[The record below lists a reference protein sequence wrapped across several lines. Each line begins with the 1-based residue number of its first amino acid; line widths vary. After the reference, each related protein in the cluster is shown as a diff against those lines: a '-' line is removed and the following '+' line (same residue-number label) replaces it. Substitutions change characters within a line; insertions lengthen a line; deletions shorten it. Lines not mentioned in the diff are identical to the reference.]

1 MYKSLYSSI
10 YGTYS
15 VRTMFEE
22 TNMKTVSA
30 EMLGTFFLV
39 FFGITA
45 FLASSDDVFVGALT
59 LGLTLMVLMHVF
71 GPISG
76 CHLNPAV
83 TIGNMMSKKTSQDDG
98 IAYMG
103 GQVVGATFGFVLF
116 KFLNPNSADAILDGD
131 MALLLAAAIG
141 TMFFVMTLLSTQD
154 PFAVGATLFVVSST
168 AFADVN
174 VGVDIG
180 SMFANSIDGNADW
193 AFFGVIGSV
202 IGAFLG
208 WAVKDNVLD

>member
-1 MYKSLYSSI
+1 
-10 YGTYS
+10 
-15 VRTMFEE
+15 MFEE

-39 FFGITA
+39 FFGIIA
-45 FLASSDDVFVGALT
+45 FASSDDAFAGALT

-83 TIGNMMSKKTSQDDG
+83 TIGNMMSKKTSQDDA

-103 GQVVGATFGFVLF
+103 GQVVGATFAFVLF
-116 KFLNPNSADAILDGD
+116 KYLNPDGADAITMMDGNV
-131 MALLLAAAIG
+131 AIIVAATVG

-154 PFAVGATLFVVSST
+154 PFAVGAALFVVSS
-168 AFADVN
+168 AGFGLGFSDVN
-174 VGVDIG
+174 AGADIG
-180 SMFANSIDGNADW
+180 SMIANAIDGNADW

-202 IGAFLG
+202 VGAFLG
-208 WAVKDNVLD
+208 WAVKDNCLD

>member
-1 MYKSLYSSI
+1 
-10 YGTYS
+10 
-15 VRTMFEE
+15 MFEE

-39 FFGITA
+39 FFGIAA
-45 FLASSDDVFVGALT
+45 FASTEDVFVGALT

-83 TIGNMMSKKTSQDDG
+83 TIGNMMSKKTSQDDA
-98 IAYMG
+98 IAYMA
-103 GQVVGATFGFVLF
+103 GQIVGATLGFVLF
-116 KFLNPNSADAILDGD
+116 KFLNPGTADSALDGD
-131 MALLLAAAIG
+131 MAILVAAAVG

-180 SMFANSIDGNADW
+180 SMLANAIDGNPDW

-208 WAVKDNVLD
+208 WAVKENVLD

>member
-1 MYKSLYSSI
+1 
-10 YGTYS
+10 
-15 VRTMFEE
+15 
-22 TNMKTVSA
+22 
-30 EMLGTFFLV
+30 MLGTFFLV

-45 FLASSDDVFVGALT
+45 FASSDDAFAGALT

-83 TIGNMMSKKTSQDDG
+83 TIGNMMSKKTSQDDA

-103 GQVVGATFGFVLF
+103 GQIVGATLGFVLF
-116 KFLNPNSADAILDGD
+116 KFLNPGTDDSALDGD
-131 MALLLAAAIG
+131 MAILVAAAVG

-154 PFAVGATLFVVSST
+154 PFAVGAALFVVSS
-168 AFADVN
+168 AGFGLGFSDVN
-174 VGVDIG
+174 AGADIG
-180 SMFANSIDGNADW
+180 SMFANAIDGNAGW

-202 IGAFLG
+202 VGAFAG
-208 WAVKDNVLD
+208 WAVKDNCLD

>member
-1 MYKSLYSSI
+1 
-10 YGTYS
+10 
-15 VRTMFEE
+15 MFEE

-45 FLASSDDVFVGALT
+45 FASSDDAFAGALT

-83 TIGNMMSKKTSQDDG
+83 TIGNMMSKKTSQDDA

-103 GQVVGATFGFVLF
+103 GQIVGATLGFVLF
-116 KFLNPNSADAILDGD
+116 KFLNPGTADSALDGD
-131 MALLLAAAIG
+131 MAILVAAAVG

-154 PFAVGATLFVVSST
+154 PFAVGAALFVVSS
-168 AFADVN
+168 AGFGLGFSDVN
-174 VGVDIG
+174 AGADIG
-180 SMFANSIDGNADW
+180 SMFANAIDGNADW

-202 IGAFLG
+202 VGAFAG
-208 WAVKDNVLD
+208 WAVKDNCLD

>member
-1 MYKSLYSSI
+1 
-10 YGTYS
+10 
-15 VRTMFEE
+15 MFEE

-45 FLASSDDVFVGALT
+45 FASSDDAFAGALT

-71 GPISG
+71 GPLSG

-83 TIGNMMSKKTSQDDG
+83 TIGNMMSKKISQDDAIG
-98 IAYMG
+98 YMG
-103 GQVVGATFGFVLF
+103 GQVVGATLGFVLF
-116 KFLNPNSADAILDGD
+116 KFLNPGTDALLDGD
-131 MALLLAAAIG
+131 MAILVAAAVG

-154 PFAVGATLFVVSST
+154 PFAVGAALFVVSSA

-174 VGVDIG
+174 AGVDIG
-180 SMFANSIDGNADW
+180 SMLANAIDGNADW

-202 IGAFLG
+202 VGAFLG
-208 WAVKDNVLD
+208 WAVKDNALD

>member
-1 MYKSLYSSI
+1 
-10 YGTYS
+10 
-15 VRTMFEE
+15 MFEE

-45 FLASSDDVFVGALT
+45 FASSDDAFAGALT

-71 GPISG
+71 GPLSG

-83 TIGNMMSKKTSQDDG
+83 TIGNMMSKKISQDDAIG
-98 IAYMG
+98 YMG
-103 GQVVGATFGFVLF
+103 GQVVGATLGFVLF
-116 KFLNPNSADAILDGD
+116 KFLNPGTDDSALEGD
-131 MALLLAAAIG
+131 MAILVAAAVG

-154 PFAVGATLFVVSST
+154 PFAVGAALFVVSSA

-174 VGVDIG
+174 AGVDIG
-180 SMFANSIDGNADW
+180 SMLANAIDGNADW

-202 IGAFLG
+202 AGAFLG
-208 WAVKDNVLD
+208 WAVKDNALD

>member
-1 MYKSLYSSI
+1 
-10 YGTYS
+10 
-15 VRTMFEE
+15 MFEE

-45 FLASSDDVFVGALT
+45 FASSDDAFAGALT

-71 GPISG
+71 GPLSG

-83 TIGNMMSKKTSQDDG
+83 TIGNMMSKKISQDDAIG
-98 IAYMG
+98 YMG
-103 GQVVGATFGFVLF
+103 GQVVGATLGFVLF
-116 KFLNPNSADAILDGD
+116 KYLNPGTDALLDGD
-131 MALLLAAAIG
+131 MAILVAAAVG

-154 PFAVGATLFVVSST
+154 PFAVGAALFVVSSA

-174 VGVDIG
+174 AGVDIG
-180 SMFANSIDGNADW
+180 SMLANAIDGNAGW

-202 IGAFLG
+202 VGAFAG
-208 WAVKDNVLD
+208 WAVKDNCLD

>member
-1 MYKSLYSSI
+1 
-10 YGTYS
+10 
-15 VRTMFEE
+15 MFEE

-45 FLASSDDVFVGALT
+45 FASSDDAFAGALT

-83 TIGNMMSKKTSQDDG
+83 TIGNMMSKKTSQDDAIG
-98 IAYMG
+98 YMG
-103 GQVVGATFGFVLF
+103 GQVVGATLGFVLF
-116 KFLNPNSADAILDGD
+116 KFLNPGTDDSALEGD
-131 MALLLAAAIG
+131 MAILVAAAVG

-154 PFAVGATLFVVSST
+154 PFAVGAALFVVSSA

-174 VGVDIG
+174 AGVDIG
-180 SMFANSIDGNADW
+180 SMLANAIDGNADW

-202 IGAFLG
+202 AGAFLG
-208 WAVKDNVLD
+208 WAVKDNALD

>member
-1 MYKSLYSSI
+1 
-10 YGTYS
+10 
-15 VRTMFEE
+15 MFEE

-45 FLASSDDVFVGALT
+45 FASSDDAFAGALT

-71 GPISG
+71 GPLSG

-83 TIGNMMSKKTSQDDG
+83 TIGNMMSKKISQDDAIG
-98 IAYMG
+98 YMG
-103 GQVVGATFGFVLF
+103 GQVVGATLGFVLF
-116 KFLNPNSADAILDGD
+116 KFLNPDTDDSALEGD
-131 MALLLAAAIG
+131 MAILVAAAVG

-154 PFAVGATLFVVSST
+154 PFAVGAALFVVSSA

-174 VGVDIG
+174 AGVDIG
-180 SMFANSIDGNADW
+180 SMLANAIDGNADW

-202 IGAFLG
+202 AGAFLG
-208 WAVKDNVLD
+208 WAVKDNALD

>member
-1 MYKSLYSSI
+1 
-10 YGTYS
+10 
-15 VRTMFEE
+15 MFEE

-39 FFGITA
+39 FFGIAA
-45 FLASSDDVFVGALT
+45 FASADDAFAGALT

-83 TIGNMMSKKTSQDDG
+83 TIGNMMSKKTSQDDAICY
-98 IAYMG
+98 IAA
-103 GQVVGATFGFVLF
+103 QVVGATLGW
-116 KFLNPNSADAILDGD
+116 FLLSYLDPNRANAITMMDGDVAILV
-131 MALLLAAAIG
+131 AAAVG

-154 PFAVGATLFVVSST
+154 PFAVGAALFVVSSA
-168 AFADVN
+168 AFHDVN
-174 VGVDIG
+174 AGVALGEMVFD
-180 SMFANSIDGNADW
+180 MDF

-202 IGAFLG
+202 IGAFAG
-208 WAVKDNVLD
+208 WAVKDNCLD

>member
-1 MYKSLYSSI
+1 
-10 YGTYS
+10 
-15 VRTMFEE
+15 MFEE

-45 FLASSDDVFVGALT
+45 FASSDDAFAGALT

-71 GPISG
+71 GPLSG

-83 TIGNMMSKKTSQDDG
+83 TIGNMMSKKTSQDDAIG
-98 IAYMG
+98 YMA
-103 GQVVGATFGFVLF
+103 GQVVGATLGFVLF
-116 KFLNPNSADAILDGD
+116 NVLNPDSADAIVDGD
-131 MALLLAAAIG
+131 MALLVAAAIG

-154 PFAVGATLFVVSST
+154 PFAVGAALFVVSSA

-174 VGVDIG
+174 AGVDIG
-180 SMFANSIDGNADW
+180 SMLANAIDGNADW

-202 IGAFLG
+202 VGAFLG
-208 WAVKDNVLD
+208 WAVKDNALD

>member
-1 MYKSLYSSI
+1 
-10 YGTYS
+10 
-15 VRTMFEE
+15 MFEE

-45 FLASSDDVFVGALT
+45 FASSDDAFAGALT

-83 TIGNMMSKKTSQDDG
+83 TIGNMMSKKTSQDDA

-103 GQVVGATFGFVLF
+103 GQVVGATLGFVLF
-116 KFLNPNSADAILDGD
+116 KFLNPGTDDSVLDGD
-131 MALLLAAAIG
+131 LAILMAAAVG

-154 PFAVGATLFVVSST
+154 PFAVGAALFVVSSA

-174 VGVDIG
+174 AGVDIG
-180 SMFANSIDGNADW
+180 SMLANAIDGNAGW

-202 IGAFLG
+202 AGAFAG
-208 WAVKDNVLD
+208 WAVKDNCLD

>member
-1 MYKSLYSSI
+1 
-10 YGTYS
+10 
-15 VRTMFEE
+15 MFEE

-45 FLASSDDVFVGALT
+45 FASSGDVFSGALT

-83 TIGNMMSKKTSQDDG
+83 TIGNMMSKKTSQDDAIG
-98 IAYMG
+98 YMA
-103 GQVVGATFGFVLF
+103 GQVVGATLGFVLF
-116 KFLNPNSADAILDGD
+116 KYLNPGTDALLDGD
-131 MALLLAAAIG
+131 MAILVAAAVG

-154 PFAVGATLFVVSST
+154 PFAVGAALFVVSSA

-174 VGVDIG
+174 AGVDIG
-180 SMFANSIDGNADW
+180 IMLANAIDGNADW

-202 IGAFLG
+202 AGAFLG
-208 WAVKDNVLD
+208 WAVKDNALD

>member
-1 MYKSLYSSI
+1 
-10 YGTYS
+10 
-15 VRTMFEE
+15 MFEE

-45 FLASSDDVFVGALT
+45 FASSEDVFSGALT
-59 LGLTLMVLMHVF
+59 LGLTLMVLMHIF

-83 TIGNMMSKKTSQDDG
+83 TIGNMMSKKTSQDDAIG
-98 IAYMG
+98 YMG
-103 GQVVGATFGFVLF
+103 GQVVGATLGFVLF
-116 KFLNPNSADAILDGD
+116 KFLNPGTDDSALDGD
-131 MALLLAAAIG
+131 MAILVAAAVG

-154 PFAVGATLFVVSST
+154 PFAVGAALFVVSSA

-174 VGVDIG
+174 AGVDMGAMI
-180 SMFANSIDGNADW
+180 ANAIDGNADW

-202 IGAFLG
+202 VGAFLG
-208 WAVKDNVLD
+208 WAVKDNALD

>member
-1 MYKSLYSSI
+1 
-10 YGTYS
+10 
-15 VRTMFEE
+15 MFEE

-45 FLASSDDVFVGALT
+45 FASSDDAFAGALT

-83 TIGNMMSKKTSQDDG
+83 TIGNMMSKKISQDDAIG
-98 IAYMG
+98 YMG
-103 GQVVGATFGFVLF
+103 GQVVGATLGFVLF
-116 KFLNPNSADAILDGD
+116 KFLNPGTDALLDGD
-131 MALLLAAAIG
+131 MAILVAAAVG

-154 PFAVGATLFVVSST
+154 PFAVGAALFVVSSA

-174 VGVDIG
+174 AGVDIG
-180 SMFANSIDGNADW
+180 SMLANAIDGNADW

-202 IGAFLG
+202 VGAFLG
-208 WAVKDNVLD
+208 WAVKDNALD